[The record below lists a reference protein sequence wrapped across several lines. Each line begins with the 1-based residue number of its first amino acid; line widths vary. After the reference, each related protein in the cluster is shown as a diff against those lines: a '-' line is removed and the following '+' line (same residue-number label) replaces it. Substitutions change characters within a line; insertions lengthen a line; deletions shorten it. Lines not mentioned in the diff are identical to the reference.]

1 MCVCLCLPILPPGG
15 YFIVQRGTCT
25 ACAVHCGL
33 CVNTIRNPGGEG
45 NDSDIFFMF
54 TALDFSLC
62 QRVICF
68 IEWFVVFFYLCHVPD
83 HYLQVQKS
91 LFSH

>member
-1 MCVCLCLPILPPGG
+1 MQSASEYVRLPLLACTATQWLL
-15 YFIVQRGTCT
+15 YIVQRGTCT

-33 CVNTIRNPGGEG
+33 CVNMIRNPGGEG

-68 IEWFVVFFYLCHVPD
+68 IEWFVVFF
-83 HYLQVQKS
+83 
-91 LFSH
+91 

>member
-1 MCVCLCLPILPPGG
+1 MCVSLCLPILPPGG

-33 CVNTIRNPGGEG
+33 CVNMIRNPGGEG
-45 NDSDIFFMF
+45 NDSDI
-54 TALDFSLC
+54 
-62 QRVICF
+62 F